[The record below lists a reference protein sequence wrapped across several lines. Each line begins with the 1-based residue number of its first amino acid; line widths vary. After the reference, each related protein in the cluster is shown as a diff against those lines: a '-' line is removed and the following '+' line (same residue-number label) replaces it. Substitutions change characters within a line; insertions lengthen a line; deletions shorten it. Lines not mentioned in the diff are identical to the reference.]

1 MCFVRYRGIEA
12 NPFDETN
19 SGEEPIRTKV
29 GDKLYFSFHENPTT
43 GYKIIVDNTTIN
55 AVFNYTERVY
65 APKLPTETI
74 VGQA

>member
-1 MCFVRYRGIEA
+1 
-12 NPFDETN
+12 
-19 SGEEPIRTKV
+19 V

-55 AVFNYTERVY
+55 GVFNYTERSY